1 MSLDTGP
8 ALRYTCLALALLL
21 SAFAAETPAHAQSR
35 RPAYDPAEIQR
46 QIQKSVQLQRQ
57 ALQSLTDSGQAERL
71 VRNAWTEL
79 RAALNGMTINASEA
93 KFVDPLFDIN
103 SKKAQSA
110 LSLLQIAADSLKGN
124 QSAPAAR
131 PDQEGGAQAQASYLD
146 GVRRNLEEAVRL
158 TNGIAY

>member
-8 ALRYTCLALALLL
+8 VSRTCLALALLL
-21 SAFAAETPAHAQSR
+21 SAFAAETPAYAQSR
-35 RPAYDPAEIQR
+35 RPPYDAAEIQR

-57 ALQSLTDSGQAERL
+57 ALQSLTDPGQAERL

-79 RAALNGMTINASEA
+79 PAALNGMTINASEA

-103 SKKAQSA
+103 NKKAQSA
-110 LSLLQIAADSLKGN
+110 LSLLQID

-131 PDQEGGAQAQASYLD
+131 PDQEGGAQTQASYLD